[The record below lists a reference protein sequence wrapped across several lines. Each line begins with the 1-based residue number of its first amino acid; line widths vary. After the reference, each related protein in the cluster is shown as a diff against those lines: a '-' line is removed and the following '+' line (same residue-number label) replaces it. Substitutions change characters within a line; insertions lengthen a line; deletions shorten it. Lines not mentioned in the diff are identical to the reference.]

1 MVIKASAARETR
13 ALIAALGEADE
24 VRREAA
30 VARLS
35 VIGARAVD
43 RLLAAYA
50 ATRVREARVAI
61 LRVLESIGDRRSL
74 PIARA
79 ALRGGG
85 DVAVASAGV
94 LRTLLDSPHA
104 QVAADA
110 LDALVSAALDAS
122 TSRQVRQAAAEAL
135 REAAPDVRARVAA
148 ALEGDPDAATLGG
161 DATEAL
167 WKDALDGRLPD
178 DPKPLRGV
186 VLTLASAAPLTTLQ
200 KLIDA
205 VRTREMGTAGS
216 DEWQALRGALH
227 QALAV
232 RGSRIALYD
241 LRETVAATS
250 APLPVSFLA
259 ALQVIG
265 DASCL
270 EPLALAYHRVP
281 ATESW
286 WRGQAAGAFRAIVKR
301 ERITRRNPALKRVV
315 DRWPESLATLI
326 G

>member
-1 MVIKASAARETR
+1 VVIKASASTEIR

-24 VRREAA
+24 VKREAA

-50 ATRVREARVAI
+50 ATRAREARVAM
-61 LRVLESIGDRRSL
+61 LRVFEAIGDRRAL

-79 ALRGGG
+79 ALKGGG
-85 DVAVASAGV
+85 DAAVAAAGV
-94 LRTLLDSPHA
+94 LRALLDSPHA
-104 QVAADA
+104 PVAADA
-110 LDALVSAALDAS
+110 LDALVSAALDTAA
-122 TSRQVRQAAAEAL
+122 TRQVRQSAAEAL
-135 REAAPDVRARVAA
+135 RETAPDVRARVAV
-148 ALEGDPDAATLGG
+148 ALEGDPDAKTITGSAI
-161 DATEAL
+161 EAM
-167 WKDALDGRLPD
+167 WRDALDGRLPD
-178 DPKPLRGV
+178 DPKPLRSA
-186 VLTLASAAPLTTLQ
+186 VLTLAPATPLTALQ
-200 KLIDA
+200 KLVDA
-205 VRTREMGTAGS
+205 VHTRESASAGG

-281 ATESW
+281 ATESR
-286 WRGQAAGAFRAIVKR
+286 WRGQAAAAFRAIVKR
-301 ERITRRNPALKRVV
+301 DRITRRNPALKRVL
-315 DRWPESLATLI
+315 DRWPESAAALM